1 MGGGALSARYCSLN
15 NCDSCAKEEIWPS
28 GRLIDGKFHEGLLES
43 CKKMVREL
51 WRCVCKILLRVV
63 LILKVHD
70 RYDHREVRPAEGKV
84 KDVKFRA

>member
-1 MGGGALSARYCSLN
+1 MVMAFL
-15 NCDSCAKEEIWPS
+15 
-28 GRLIDGKFHEGLLES
+28 EGLLES
-43 CKKMVREL
+43 CKKIVRKL

-70 RYDHREVRPAEGKV
+70 VYEYWEVRLAQGEV